1 MAPLDGIRVLELCHF
16 LAGPYA
22 GLVLADLGAD
32 VLKVEDPA
40 HPDDAR
46 SMGPHFQGDQSLYFL
61 ALNSGKRSIGVRLS
75 TDVGRAVVEDLVRG
89 ADVVIDNYRP
99 GVLAKFGLGH
109 DALHA
114 VNPAI
119 VTCSLSG
126 YGETGPDANRAGYD
140 YTIQALAGVMSLA
153 GEPHG
158 PPTKAGISYVDHSGG
173 ITAALGVCAAL
184 VERARTGVGSHVDLA
199 LFDVQ
204 ISMLTYLASWQRNRA
219 AEFERTANSAHPTLV
234 PAQNFRT
241 ADGHLALFIGN
252 DGMWRRF
259 ADAMDDPV
267 LSEGRLATREGRL
280 EHRDE
285 VIDRV
290 QRAFLAATSREWEA
304 RLGEVGVA
312 CGAVNSVAEALSEP
326 QTAARGLLVQNE
338 HPAYGRYEHLRGPLP
353 TRARAALRPAPV
365 LGEHTTEALTG
376 IGYTTERIA
385 ELRAAGIVS

>member
-1 MAPLDGIRVLELCHF
+1 VAPLDGIRVLELCHF

-32 VLKVEDPA
+32 VLKVEDPS

-46 SMGPHFQGDQSLYFL
+46 SMGPHYLGGQSLYFL
-61 ALNSGKRSIGVRLS
+61 ALNSGKRSIGVRLG
-75 TDVGRAVVEDLVRG
+75 TPEGRAVVEDLVRN

-99 GVLAKFGLGH
+99 GVLTRFGLGH
-109 DALHA
+109 DELHA
-114 VNPAI
+114 VNPAV

-153 GEPHG
+153 GEPDG

-173 ITAALGVCAAL
+173 VTAALGVCAAL
-184 VERARTGVGSHVDLA
+184 VERFRTGSGSHVDLG

-204 ISMLTYLASWQRNRA
+204 ISMLTYLASWERNRDA
-219 AEFERTANSAHPTLV
+219 SFGRTANSAHPTLV

-241 ADGHLALFIGN
+241 ADGHLALFVGN

-259 ADAMDDPV
+259 VDAVGDAPLHDQ
-267 LSEGRLATREGRL
+267 RFATREGRL

-285 VIDRV
+285 VIGHV
-290 QRAFLAATSREWEA
+290 QRLLLEATSQEWEA
-304 RLGEVGVA
+304 RLGAVGVA
-312 CGAVNSVAEALSEP
+312 CGAVNDVAGALAEP
-326 QTAARGLLVQNE
+326 QTRARGLLVESE
-338 HPAYGRYEHLRGPLP
+338 HPEYGRYEHLRGPLP
-353 TRARAALRPAPV
+353 TRGRDVLGAAPL
-365 LGEHTTEALTG
+365 LGEHTTEALRAV
-376 IGYTTERIA
+376 GYSTARIE
-385 ELRAAGIVS
+385 ELREAGIVS

>member
-32 VLKVEDPA
+32 VWKVEDPA

-46 SMGPHFQGDQSLYFL
+46 SMGPHFQGGQSLYFL
-61 ALNSGKRSIGVRLS
+61 ALNSGKRSIGVRLAS
-75 TDVGRAVVEDLVRG
+75 DEGRAVVEDLVRD

-114 VNPAI
+114 VNPRL
-119 VTCSLSG
+119 VTCSLTG
-126 YGETGPDANRAGYD
+126 YGETGPDAQRAGYD
-140 YTIQALAGVMSLA
+140 YTIQARAGVMSLA
-153 GEPHG
+153 GEPDG

-184 VERARTGVGSHVDLA
+184 VERARTGVGTHVDLG

-204 ISMLTYLASWQRNRA
+204 VSMLTYLASWQRNRD
-219 AEFERTANSAHPTLV
+219 AEFARTANSAHPTLV

-241 ADGHLALFIGN
+241 ADGHLALFVGN

-259 ADAMDDPV
+259 VGAAQDPA
-267 LSEGRLATREGRL
+267 LAAEEFATRDGRLAR
-280 EHRDE
+280 RDE
-285 VIDRV
+285 VVAHV
-290 QRAFLAATSREWEA
+290 QRVLLTASSREWES
-304 RLGEVGVA
+304 RLEAAGVA
-312 CGAVNSVAEALSEP
+312 CGAVNDVAGALREP
-326 QTAARGLLVQNE
+326 QTHARGLVVQNE
-338 HPAYGRYEHLRGPLP
+338 HPEYGRYEHVRGPLP
-353 TRARAALRPAPV
+353 TQARASVLPAPL
-365 LGEHTTEALTG
+365 LGEHTSEALARL
-376 IGYTTERIA
+376 GYVPARIA
-385 ELRAAGIVS
+385 ALREAGVVS